1 VTASHLLSDA
11 FDVTDSAQ
19 RHVSISSLSVH
30 NSRELRVESGLTQSL
45 LPVEMRARL
54 AEILPAGRIVHFAA
68 GEPLFSEGEP
78 SDHIAILLVGVV
90 KITASNAHGR
100 EALLGLRG
108 AGEIVGELAAL
119 YGSPRSATVRALDDV
134 QARLVPASAFV
145 TGLRRHPDALFGLL
159 HAVVGRLR
167 ESDRRRLE
175 FAGSDVRERV
185 AQLLVELAGTHGEPA
200 ADGSV
205 TIGLPL
211 SQSDIAGAIGASR
224 EAVAKALRALRTCG
238 GVATSR
244 QRITVLDRDALMRI
258 RTQTA
263 PSDRR

>member
-1 VTASHLLSDA
+1 M
-11 FDVTDSAQ
+11 
-19 RHVSISSLSVH
+19 
-30 NSRELRVESGLTQSL
+30 ESGLTQSL
-45 LPVEMRARL
+45 LPAEMRVRL
-54 AEILPAGRIVHFAA
+54 AEILPAGRIVHFAPR
-68 GEPLFSEGEP
+68 EKLFCEGDP
-78 SDHIAILLVGVV
+78 SDHIAILLAGIV
-90 KITASNAHGR
+90 KITASTANGR

-108 AGEIVGELAAL
+108 AGEVVGEIAAL

-134 QARLVPASAFV
+134 RARLVPASAFV
-145 TGLRRHPDALFGLL
+145 NGLRRHPDALFGLL

-185 AQLLVELAGTHGEPA
+185 ARLLAELAGTHGEPA

-211 SQSDIAGAIGASR
+211 SQAEIAGATGASR
-224 EAVAKALRALRTCG
+224 EAVAKALRVLRACG
-238 GVATSR
+238 AVATSR

-258 RTQTA
+258 PTQTA
-263 PSDRR
+263 PSAQG

>member
-1 VTASHLLSDA
+1 MEA
-11 FDVTDSAQ
+11 
-19 RHVSISSLSVH
+19 
-30 NSRELRVESGLTQSL
+30 GLTQLL
-45 LPVEMRARL
+45 LPVEMRALL
-54 AEILPAGRIVHFAA
+54 AEILPSGRIAHFAPR
-68 GEPLFSEGEP
+68 EKLFCEGEP
-78 SDHIAILLVGVV
+78 SYHIAILIAGIV
-90 KITASNAHGR
+90 KITASTANGR

-108 AGEIVGELAAL
+108 AGEIVGEIAAL

-145 TGLRRHPDALFGLL
+145 NGLRRHPDALFSLL

-185 AQLLVELAGTHGEPA
+185 ARLLAELAGTHGEPA

-211 SQSDIAGAIGASR
+211 SQTEIAGATGASR
-224 EAVAKALRALRTCG
+224 EAVAKALRALRACG
-238 GVATSR
+238 AVATSR

-263 PSDRR
+263 PPDRR